1 MFVHI
6 EEACAFLEGRRHKTT
21 LARFKEIMD
30 EIGLNYNALKMI
42 HVAGTNGKGSTVNDL
57 ACILM
62 EAGYQVGTFTSP
74 YILCHNDRICI
85 NRVPI
90 SDQAFLALINTWQP
104 VIEKYGLSM
113 FESDLLLMFAYF
125 LNQPVDY
132 VIVETGIGGRFD
144 KTNLIC
150 PIASVITNI
159 GHDHLASLGPKLTDV
174 AWQKGGIIKE
184 GVPVFCGPMLS
195 EIADVFNQIAQEKN
209 TTIHYSHPPIVQS
222 YPIKFDYQDLTIELG
237 DVGFYQVA
245 NACLAIDVVLGIW
258 GHRLDKAI
266 VSGLKK
272 ALWPGRFE
280 HFSYEDRDIF
290 LDGAH
295 NLEAMQA
302 LIQTVK
308 QRVGDR
314 SIEVVYAALRDK
326 DYINMA
332 TMLKQAGFVVHLCR
346 FDDERALR
354 DEDCAHLD
362 GVGYYENFEIALDD
376 WKNNS
381 KAVLLVTGSL
391 HFISYVRHIFDK
403 DGQISVSS

>member
-6 EEACAFLEGRRHKTT
+6 EDACAFLEGRRHKTT

-90 SDQAFLALINTWQP
+90 CDSEFLALINTWQP
-104 VIEKYGLSM
+104 VIEKYDLSM
-113 FESDLLLMFAYF
+113 FESDILLMFAHF
-125 LNQPVDY
+125 LNHPVDY

-144 KTNLIC
+144 KTNLIH

-159 GHDHLASLGPKLTDV
+159 GHDHLTSLGPKLTDV

-184 GVPVFCGPMLS
+184 GVPVFCGPMSS
-195 EIADVFNQIAQEKN
+195 EISDVFNQIALEKN
-209 TTIHYSHPPIVQS
+209 TSVHYSYPPIVQS
-222 YPIKFDYQDLTIELG
+222 FPIQFSYQGLAIQLG

-245 NACLAIDVVLGIW
+245 NACLAIDVILGLW
-258 GHRLDKAI
+258 GHTLDQAI
-266 VSGLKK
+266 ISGLKK

-280 HFSYEDRDIF
+280 HFTLQNRDIF

-295 NLEAMQA
+295 NLEAMEA

-308 QRVGDR
+308 QRVGNR
-314 SIEVVYAALRDK
+314 SIEVIYAALRDK
-326 DYINMA
+326 DYIKMA
-332 TMLKQAGFVVHLCR
+332 TLLKQAGFVVNVCQ
-346 FDDERALR
+346 FDDERALS
-354 DEDCAHLD
+354 DEDCARLNN
-362 GVGYYENFEIALDD
+362 VGYFENFQIAFDN
-376 WKNNS
+376 WKHNS
-381 KAVLLVTGSL
+381 KSVLLVTGSL

-403 DGQISVSS
+403 DGQIKVSS